1 MALAV
6 NILLIGLAQRLP
18 LLTRAGWV
26 HAGALGSLL
35 WGCLG
40 PRGWLAVVLYLA
52 LGSLVTRLGFRTKQA
67 RGLAEARGG
76 ARGPENVWGSA
87 ASGALLAMA
96 AALAPRPLQPLL
108 LLGFAA
114 SFAAKLADTCGSEIG
129 KRWGRHTVLIT
140 TLKPVP
146 PGTEGAI
153 SLEGSAASLLGSAL
167 MAALMAALG
176 LISGRD
182 AWLLVT
188 LVGLVAKNAILVTEF
203 ANQLQHQGLAKL
215 EAIRTAAHVR
225 LRPILMTTLATV
237 VGHFPLVLVSGA
249 GAEARNSI
257 GIILVAGML
266 IGSLFTLF
274 ILPCLYL
281 VLGDNLQAHADAEPS
296 PPLTPAEAR

>member
-1 MALAV
+1 MALAL
-6 NILLIGLAQRLP
+6 NAALIGLAQRLP

-26 HAGALGSLL
+26 HAGILGSLL

-87 ASGALLAMA
+87 ATGALLAMLV
-96 AALAPRPLQPLL
+96 ALAPPAWSSLL

-140 TLKPVP
+140 SLRPVP

-153 SLEGSAASLLGSAL
+153 SLEGTAASLVGSAV
-167 MAALMAALG
+167 MAALMAVLG
-176 LISGRD
+176 LVAGSG

-188 LVGLVAKNAILVTEF
+188 LVGLGA
-203 ANQLQHQGLAKL
+203 
-215 EAIRTAAHVR
+215 
-225 LRPILMTTLATV
+225 TLIE
-237 VGHFPLVLVSGA
+237 S
-249 GAEARNSI
+249 
-257 GIILVAGML
+257 L
-266 IGSLFTLF
+266 IGASVQQRWGWLSNE
-274 ILPCLYL
+274 L
-281 VLGDNLQAHADAEPS
+281 VNGVQTAIAALLAMALA
-296 PPLTPAEAR
+296 LA